1 MYIKQSDCQMN
12 TNVNTNMTPLTQNVS
27 GMVGITE
34 RDIPLQ
40 CPSFNHSYSIYIIHQ
55 NILTEYLTI
64 KKIILNNV
72 SQTAKDSKHT

>member
-1 MYIKQSDCQMN
+1 MN

-34 RDIPLQ
+34 CDIPLQ
-40 CPSFNHSYSIYIIHQ
+40 CPSF

-72 SQTAKDSKHT
+72 KQLKIANTLKTDP